1 MISES
6 GYDQHENTMYEVA
19 NNNNQFYR
27 QQNQQAKNNFAVS
40 YLNSPQQ
47 MSTPI
52 NNRVSSLNQ
61 FSSIPYNQQQQ
72 QQQQQR
78 QPFQQASNQ
87 FQTEFQQT
95 ANSANTSNKPH
106 QIPIQSECE
115 IHFSGKHDAI
125 YIYLSRLLAPIWD
138 LNLLCE
144 LTSNCKQSLQTNE
157 NEPLVF
163 ATFIDIDLQWFLNR
177 LNELKR
183 FLELNFSH
191 LKTLKYSYLN
201 SSLFGATNNMQSAS
215 NIGVNS
221 SGSVGGGG
229 GGSGVGVAS
238 PTSAN
243 TNQSY
248 SFGTQTK
255 PPILLQQPQ
264 QQQQQQQT
272 RFATQ
277 FSTMPIN
284 LAVLNNLTSSNNNIN
299 NISSSVG
306 GGSVNTLPQ
315 ISEEKLAIEIEN
327 GSIYLIKQFLNR
339 IIEIFGLWKI
349 LEDHKYHFISSKLDD
364 KTQLTLMKMQ
374 IKTFLLAD
382 NSLLEKLITALLYR
396 YIDDNACTDLLNQ
409 SLKQMC
415 PSLYSNEN
423 AIYSKACEKLKQALN
438 AKNDSYERDRLLKEA
453 VDLMKQIGYVAN
465 LTQVCEALQT
475 AGCYEAVFELC
486 LTAVEKR
493 DPQNIGLHYYRKSEP
508 PEDIQGQNYF
518 NLRTECYKSI
528 LDCLDALI
536 KNGQGIS
543 IMQQQQPPPP
553 PNRLVNTKEK
563 AEDQIN
569 YLIKYLMNSK
579 DELAHVS
586 LFNWMINNNFEKK
599 LITLDSIFLE
609 NFLIREIKDK
619 TKNRIYLDL
628 LWRHYDF
635 KKDYQNAA
643 KVLTALAEKYSE
655 SQISLKERVEYLAQA
670 IVALNST
677 QKVPNKD
684 ELAELN
690 DKKDV
695 ALLQEK
701 IYIELSKVDPR
712 TDLIQDALIQLDSQL
727 HDITKVCF

>member
-1 MISES
+1 MPLSNQTNSNSSNSNQYQPSQFGIQQHHHQQAFNSYQPTQYNYPQSHYNSLISES
-6 GYDQHENTMYEVA
+6 GYDQHENSIYDSTLMA
-19 NNNNQFYR
+19 NNQYYR
-27 QQNQQAKNNFAVS
+27 QNQQQIPQNKNNFGVS

-52 NNRVSSLNQ
+52 NNRIKEQ
-61 FSSIPYNQQQQ
+61 FQSNNAYNQPRWDSIMRPQQPQ
-72 QQQQQR
+72 NA
-78 QPFQQASNQ
+78 FQIGAGQLQ
-87 FQTEFQQT
+87 ME
-95 ANSANTSNKPH
+95 NKP
-106 QIPIQSECE
+106 QQLQIQSECE

-138 LNLLCE
+138 MNLLCE
-144 LTSNCKQSLQTNE
+144 LTANYKSNDNRMSNTQL
-157 NEPLVF
+157 NEPLAF
-163 ATFIDIDLQWFLNR
+163 ATFNEIDLQWYLNR

-183 FLELNFSH
+183 FLEINFSH

-201 SSLFGATNNMQSAS
+201 SALFGFNMINTAGPNAPMSPNTSTAS
-215 NIGVNS
+215 SMQG
-221 SGSVGGGG
+221 
-229 GGSGVGVAS
+229 
-238 PTSAN
+238 
-243 TNQSY
+243 
-248 SFGTQTK
+248 FGNKQ
-255 PPILLQQPQ
+255 PQAQQP
-264 QQQQQQQT
+264 

-284 LAVLNNLTSSNNNIN
+284 LAVLTNLTNANNGMSS
-299 NISSSVG
+299 
-306 GGSVNTLPQ
+306 LPQ
-315 ISEEKLAIEIEN
+315 ITEEKLAIEIEN

-349 LEDHKYHFISSKLDD
+349 LDDHKYHFISSKLDD
-364 KTQLTLMKMQ
+364 KTQLILMKMQ

-438 AKNDSYERDRLLKEA
+438 IKNDNYERERLLKEA

-465 LTQVCEALQT
+465 LTQVCEALQA

-493 DPQNIGLHYYRKSEP
+493 DPQNIGLFYYRKSEP
-508 PEDIQGQNYF
+508 PEDIQGQSYF

-528 LDCLDALI
+528 IDCLDSLI
-536 KNGQGIS
+536 KTQGIS
-543 IMQQQQPPPP
+543 ISTSQP
-553 PNRLVNTKEK
+553 PNRMINSKEK
-563 AEDQIN
+563 VEDQIN
-569 YLIKYLMNSK
+569 YLIKYIVNSK

-586 LFNWMINNNFEKK
+586 LFNWMINNSFEKK
-599 LITLDSIFLE
+599 LVTLESVFLE
-609 NFLIREIKDK
+609 SFLIREIKDK

-643 KVLTALAEKYSE
+643 KVLTALAEKY
-655 SQISLKERVEYLAQA
+655 R
-670 IVALNST
+670 
-677 QKVPNKD
+677 
-684 ELAELN
+684 
-690 DKKDV
+690 
-695 ALLQEK
+695 
-701 IYIELSKVDPR
+701 
-712 TDLIQDALIQLDSQL
+712 
-727 HDITKVCF
+727 

>member
-1 MISES
+1 MPLSNQTNTQFGQQQYNYQQNPFNQYNYQQQSHYNSLISES
-6 GYDQHENTMYEVA
+6 GYDQHENTLYDTTLVA
-19 NNNNQFYR
+19 NNYR
-27 QQNQQAKNNFAVS
+27 QNPQAPIKSNFGVS

-52 NNRVSSLNQ
+52 NNRVVKDQ
-61 FSSIPYNQQQQ
+61 FNPIPYNQSQYSGMATN
-72 QQQQQR
+72 R
-78 QPFQQASNQ
+78 PQQAFQSQVNQ
-87 FQTEFQQT
+87 FQHDNLVQNKPQQT
-95 ANSANTSNKPH
+95 
-106 QIPIQSECE
+106 IQSECE

-138 LNLLCE
+138 LNLLTE
-144 LTSNCKQSLQTNE
+144 LTANYKSNDNPSSNCQL
-157 NEPLVF
+157 NEPLTF
-163 ATFIDIDLQWFLNR
+163 ATFNEIDLQWYLNR

-201 SSLFGATNNMQSAS
+201 SSLFGFNAANSAAVGPQSPGS
-215 NIGVNS
+215 S
-221 SGSVGGGG
+221 SGLM
-229 GGSGVGVAS
+229 SG
-238 PTSAN
+238 
-243 TNQSY
+243 Q
-248 SFGTQTK
+248 SFGFCSK
-255 PPILLQQPQ
+255 
-264 QQQQQQQT
+264 QQQQQT
-272 RFATQ
+272 AKFATQ

-284 LAVLNNLTSSNNNIN
+284 LAALNSLTSATSGI
-299 NISSSVG
+299 
-306 GGSVNTLPQ
+306 GSLPQ
-315 ISEEKLAIEIEN
+315 ITEEKLAIEIEN
-327 GSIYLIKQFLNR
+327 GSIYLMKQFLNR
-339 IIEIFGLWKI
+339 IIEIFGLWK
-349 LEDHKYHFISSKLDD
+349 LLDDHKYHFISSKLDD
-364 KTQLTLMKMQ
+364 KTQLVLMKMQ
-374 IKTFLLAD
+374 IKTFLLSD

-409 SLKQMC
+409 SLKHMC

-438 AKNDSYERDRLLKEA
+438 VKNDAYERERLLKEA

-465 LTQVCEALQT
+465 LTQVCETLQQ

-486 LTAVEKR
+486 LTSVEKR

-508 PEDIQGQNYF
+508 PEDIQGQSYF
-518 NLRTECYKSI
+518 NSRTECYKSI
-528 LDCLDALI
+528 LDCLDLLV
-536 KNGQGIS
+536 KSSSGLQN
-543 IMQQQQPPPP
+543 QPQ
-553 PNRLVNTKEK
+553 NRLLNTKDNV
-563 AEDQIN
+563 EDQIN
-569 YLIKYLMNSK
+569 YLIKYIISSK

-586 LFNWMINNNFEKK
+586 LFNWMINNGFEKK
-599 LITLDSIFLE
+599 LITLDSVFLE
-609 NFLIREIKDK
+609 SFLIREIKDK

-677 QKVPNKD
+677 QKAPNKD

-701 IYIELSKVDPR
+701 IYIELSKIEPR
-712 TDLIQDALIQLDSQL
+712 TEAIQEALNQLDSQL
-727 HDITKVCF
+727 FDITKVSFFFTNMSHRVF